1 VWLRYIGHGRDG
13 CLVSG
18 KRDCVAPTDQ
28 EEEKVIEEK
37 QQKKKTWL
45 LLFQLQLILHI
56 CALPLGGEGKAQK
69 KEANG
74 ETRDNYA
81 GRRDRWVAHVL

>member
-1 VWLRYIGHGRDG
+1 
-13 CLVSG
+13 LVSG

-56 CALPLGGEGKAQK
+56 CALPLGGEGKPEKRKRTEKQ
-69 KEANG
+69 
-74 ETRDNYA
+74 ETTMEGGID
-81 GRRDRWVAHVL
+81 G

>member
-1 VWLRYIGHGRDG
+1 
-13 CLVSG
+13 
-18 KRDCVAPTDQ
+18 VAPTDQ

-37 QQKKKTWL
+37 QQKKKRWL

-56 CALPLGGEGKAQK
+56 CALPLGGEGKPRK

-74 ETRDNYA
+74 ETRDNY
-81 GRRDRWVAHVL
+81 GRRDRWVAAHVL